1 MPLDTARTMVIPNTV
16 QPAER
21 MRETRQCALVYC
33 PAIGKIFYRLLY
45 AVVTVNLTLVSFDLP
60 PSVAVI
66 LISYSFGGVV
76 SSVRRVNMLSAPSGV
91 GTREGGLKV
100 TVAPAGCPLAVST
113 SGWEK
118 PAAAL
123 ASAA

>member
-1 MPLDTARTMVIPNTV
+1 METPNAV

-21 MRETRQCALVYC
+21 MHETRQCALVYR
-33 PAIGKIFYRLLY
+33 PAIGQIFYRLSC

-76 SSVRRVNMLSAPSGV
+76 SSVRRVNMLNALSGV

-113 SGWEK
+113 SGREK
-118 PAAAL
+118 PAEAL
-123 ASAA
+123 ASMV